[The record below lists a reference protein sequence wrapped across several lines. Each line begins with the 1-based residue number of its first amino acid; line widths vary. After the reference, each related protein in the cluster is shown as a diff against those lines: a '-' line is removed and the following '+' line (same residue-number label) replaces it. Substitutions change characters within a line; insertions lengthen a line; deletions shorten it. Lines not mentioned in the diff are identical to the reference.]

1 MYPEKITWKDKESVN
16 DPNYK
21 GIEFPVSKNDSSITE
36 VKKKK
41 KNCIN
46 VFCYEKN

>member
-16 DPNYK
+16 DLNYK
-21 GIEFPVSKNDSSITE
+21 GIEFPVSKNDFSIIK
-36 VKKKK
+36 VKKKVYIK
-41 KNCIN
+41 